1 MIYISLHLISQ
12 QERVMQ
18 VAKWGNSLAV
28 RLPAKLVEEL
38 GLKEGDD
45 VEIKAGDNGGLALVR
60 TPDRLELLAEMRKF
74 RGRRPK
80 DYAYSRDESYRTG
93 TMNEAPAPRGFHED

>member
-1 MIYISLHLISQ
+1 ML
-12 QERVMQ
+12 

-28 RLPAKLVEEL
+28 RLPIKLVEEL
-38 GLKEGDD
+38 GLKEGDNVD
-45 VEIKAGDNGGLALVR
+45 ITAGDNGLVLAR

-80 DYAYSRDESYRTG
+80 DYTYAREDAYRTG
-93 TMNEAPAPRGFHED
+93 SRAGHMTDAPAPRYLPP

>member
-1 MIYISLHLISQ
+1 M
-12 QERVMQ
+12 M

-28 RLPAKLVEEL
+28 RLPARLVEEL
-38 GLKEGDD
+38 GLKEGDSI
-45 VEIKAGDNGGLALVR
+45 ELTAGDNGLVVTR

-80 DYAYSRDESYRTG
+80 DYSYSRDENLRTSG
-93 TMNEAPAPRGFHED
+93 MNET

>member
-1 MIYISLHLISQ
+1 
-12 QERVMQ
+12 MQ

-38 GLKEGDD
+38 GLKEGDT
-45 VEIKAGDNGGLALVR
+45 VEVVAGENGLAVTR

-80 DYAYSRDESYRTG
+80 DYTFDRDETHVTYARDT
-93 TMNEAPAPRGFHED
+93 TPAPRGFHED